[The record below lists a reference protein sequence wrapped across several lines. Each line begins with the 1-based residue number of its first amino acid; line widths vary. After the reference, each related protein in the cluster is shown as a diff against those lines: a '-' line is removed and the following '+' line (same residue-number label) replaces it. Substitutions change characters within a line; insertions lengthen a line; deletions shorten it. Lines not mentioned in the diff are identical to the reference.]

1 MSRSLPVVLALALA
15 LLSLAVAVPAHAVL
29 YTVNFM
35 VTGDL
40 NDPVNAGLNQSG
52 SFSFDGSIIPP
63 GGGTVHSPATS
74 GFNLAWDGT
83 TWNDGNT
90 EALEL
95 VFDTDGN
102 LTEANMFGDPNTV
115 FLVISPDPVDDIH
128 LVLLGADS
136 FFDYTRE
143 GVEQGY
149 RGAVTWS
156 VSSGSAPEPGTLAL
170 FAPGLLAL
178 GLIRRRKS

>member
-1 MSRSLPVVLALALA
+1 MSRSLPVVLALAL
-15 LLSLAVAVPAHAVL
+15 LSLAIAAPAHAVL

-52 SFSFDGSIIPP
+52 SFSFESSIIPP
-63 GGGTVHSPATS
+63 GGGPVNLPATS

-90 EALEL
+90 GTFEL

-102 LTEANMFGDPNTV
+102 LTEANIFGDPNTF

-128 LVLLGADS
+128 LVLVGDGS
-136 FFDYTRE
+136 FFAYTRE
-143 GVEQGY
+143 GVEAEYEG
-149 RGAVTWS
+149 GVTWS
-156 VSSGSAPEPGTLAL
+156 VSSGAAPEPGTLAL